1 MMMMMMIDCN
11 FRPAAGFPNLGM
23 RLNVLGMRMRESK
36 SKSDSESESES
47 ESDSK
52 S

>member
-1 MMMMMMIDCN
+1 MMIN
-11 FRPAAGFPNLGM
+11 SWPAAGFPNLGM
-23 RLNVLGMRMRESK
+23 RLYVLGIRMRESK

-52 S
+52 SL